1 MTLGQRIQEL
11 RKQKNLSQEALG
23 EAMGVSRQAISKWEG
38 DLTIPEL
45 DKLIALSRYFG
56 LTVGELLGVEQP
68 APAAEPALSPAP
80 DLGPVVETYL
90 RTAADTGRKCRLW
103 QLLGLAGTAVAAIAL
118 AFALV
123 RTNNQVDRLQNR
135 VSDLQNQVSNLNS
148 SIASQ
153 YQYFNQQLTA
163 MKDQPSLVEDYS
175 HALLGVADGKC
186 RLEVTVIP
194 KAYEEGMTAKLT
206 MEGAEGPIT
215 VDGEWNGRGF
225 RFEGLVTSAGELP
238 LLYAQTSAAGV
249 QQSERLAAIGLR
261 TRLTVDAEISY
272 GTGWANYYNTRDKI
286 LAKAQVEFDVTRYET
301 LRELGVEP
309 VDLELV
315 LEHNGQEVER
325 LPLDLEQF
333 INNPHRFYVETA
345 WEQEL
350 PAVEGDMWRL
360 SWRMSDTLGQEYGGD
375 IFRFLVGMRNG
386 RPTPVDQPLETQAE
400 QW

>member
-56 LTVGELLGVEQP
+56 LTVGELLGVENP
-68 APAAEPALSPAP
+68 APAEPTPAPAP
-80 DLGPVVETYL
+80 DLGPVVETCL
-90 RTAADTGRKCRLW
+90 RSAAEAERKCRHW
-103 QLLGLAGTAVAAIAL
+103 LLLALAGTVVAAMVL
-118 AFALV
+118 VFALFRSNREV
-123 RTNNQVDRLQNR
+123 EHLQTRL
-135 VSDLQNQVSNLNS
+135 SDLQNQVSNLNS
-148 SIASQ
+148 SIAGQ
-153 YQYFNQQLTA
+153 YSYFNEQMAGL
-163 MKDQPSLVEDYS
+163 KDQASLVEDYS
-175 HALLGVADGKC
+175 HALLGVEDGKC

-206 MEGAEGPIT
+206 MEGADGPVT
-215 VDGEWNGRGF
+215 AEGEWNGRGF

-238 LLYAQTSAAGV
+238 LMYSQISAAGV

-261 TRLTVDAEISY
+261 TRLSVDAEISY

-286 LAKAQVEFDVTRYET
+286 LAQAQMEFDVTRYET

-309 VDLELV
+309 VGLELV

-350 PAVEGDMWRL
+350 PAVEGDAWRL
-360 SWRMSDTLGQEYGGD
+360 RWQMSDTLGQEYRGD
-375 IFRFLVGMRNG
+375 VFHFIVEMRNK
-386 RPTPVDQPLETQAE
+386 RPTAVDQPLEIQVD
-400 QW
+400 QR